1 VLLEVPTRV
10 LPCLAAA
17 SGVGVAPESGADKG
31 AADKGADQ
39 MGAASAV
46 SPLRLADFLTDS
58 YRMGT
63 FCGCISGTVTIVT
76 NQNDVVFRKT
86 LNCLYMLCVFLTL
99 GSTIYLAHRFS
110 RFHSLHCFSPLR
122 QAV

>member
-1 VLLEVPTRV
+1 VVSTTLLFLTLHHFPSHLPALRFAPPQTVLLEVPTRV

-17 SGVGVAPESGADKG
+17 SGVGVAPEGGAG

-58 YRMGT
+58 YRMGA
-63 FCGCISGTVTIVT
+63 FCRGI
-76 NQNDVVFRKT
+76 
-86 LNCLYMLCVFLTL
+86 
-99 GSTIYLAHRFS
+99 
-110 RFHSLHCFSPLR
+110 
-122 QAV
+122 

>member
-1 VLLEVPTRV
+1 LAPPQTVLLEVPTRV

-17 SGVGVAPESGADKG
+17 SGVGVAPESGAG

-58 YRMGT
+58 YRMGA
-63 FCGCISGTVTIVT
+63 FCRCI
-76 NQNDVVFRKT
+76 
-86 LNCLYMLCVFLTL
+86 
-99 GSTIYLAHRFS
+99 
-110 RFHSLHCFSPLR
+110 
-122 QAV
+122 

>member
-1 VLLEVPTRV
+1 VKIVENASILNHPLVCDAPSFPLSSARITIGTAVTQTVLLEVPTRV

-17 SGVGVAPESGADKG
+17 SGVGVAPESG

-58 YRMGT
+58 YRMGA
-63 FCGCISGTVTIVT
+63 FCVG
-76 NQNDVVFRKT
+76 F
-86 LNCLYMLCVFLTL
+86 
-99 GSTIYLAHRFS
+99 
-110 RFHSLHCFSPLR
+110 
-122 QAV
+122 